1 MRDYSVRQI
10 IGDGQFTRLRDMKVL
25 LVGAGGIG
33 CELLKNLVQMGFG
46 EVHVVDL
53 DTIEISNLNRQFLF
67 RQRDVKRAKAATAVA
82 AVGYFSSGRLVAHQ
96 GNITDA
102 TVFPLAWF
110 RGFAAVF
117 NALDNVAARRHVNR
131 MAQFASIPLLESG
144 TAGFDGQVQ
153 PIVPGKTECF
163 DCTAKETP
171 RTYPVCTI
179 RSTPSQPVHCVIWAK
194 NFLFQQLFGEP
205 AEPPATEDLGTDDP
219 AEIARIRQESGELA
233 QLQEWARTGDT
244 ARVRAVIEK
253 LFVVDIQKL
262 AAIESLWHTR
272 PQPEALEGFEL
283 GVPSNAADASALWGI
298 QEHLNRFAASL
309 RRLMERMPREGS
321 IEFDKDDADALE
333 FVATAAN
340 IRAHIFHIKMLSVF
354 DIKQIAGN
362 IIPAI
367 VTTNA
372 IIAGLSALVSLRVLN
387 LLRVMPN
394 DPLNLPMAFT
404 SMASKISS
412 NRYLAAP
419 RLSPPNPN
427 CSVCAHYQRC
437 ALTVGAVRCKTL
449 TLGEL
454 IEAVQEKYGF
464 SNEVSV
470 VDTST
475 NRLLAD
481 FDFDDLNGN
490 TLEKLELRT
499 GSILTVSDDVP
510 SEEDNTVRK
519 PIEFYLELSDSATGF
534 ELIELPHIRVIDKE
548 TASNSDSV
556 EADGKTAEVDLDLV
570 DASGAIVIQDE
581 EDSQPDAAKRK
592 HSRDSESDDSTSKRA
607 RLDADSAEILILD

>member
-10 IGDGQFTRLRDMKVL
+10 IGDGQFTRLQEMKVL

-102 TVFPLAWF
+102 AVFPLAWF

-131 MAQFASIPLLESG
+131 MAQFAGIPLLESG

-194 NFLFQQLFGEP
+194 NFLFQQLFGEA
-205 AEPPATEDLGTDDP
+205 AEPPAAEDLGTDDP

-233 QLQEWARTGDT
+233 QLQEWARTGDV
-244 ARVRAVIEK
+244 ARVHDVVEK
-253 LFVVDIQKL
+253 LFVVDIRKL
-262 AAIESLWHTR
+262 AEIESLWRTR
-272 PQPEALEGFEL
+272 PRPEAVEGFEL
-283 GVPSNAADASALWGI
+283 GLPSDSADASALWGI

-309 RRLMERMPREGS
+309 RRLMERMPKEGS

-387 LLRVMPN
+387 LLRVVPN

-437 ALTVGAVRCKTL
+437 ALTVGAERCKSL
-449 TLGEL
+449 SLGEL
-454 IEAVQEKYGF
+454 IKAIQEKYGF

-481 FDFDDLNGN
+481 FDFDDLNGV
-490 TLEKLELRT
+490 TLEKLELGT

-510 SEEDNTVRK
+510 SENDNTVRK
-519 PIEFYLELSDSATGF
+519 PIEFYLELNDSTTGL
-534 ELIELPHIRVIDKE
+534 ELVELPHIRVVDKE
-548 TASNSDSV
+548 AASNSDST
-556 EADGKTAEVDLDLV
+556 EADGKTVEADVDIV
-570 DASGAIVIQDE
+570 DSSGAIVIQDE
-581 EDSQPDAAKRK
+581 DDQADAAKRK
-592 HSRDSESDDSTSKRA
+592 HCRDSDSDDSTSKRA
-607 RLDADSAEILILD
+607 KLEADAAEVLILD